1 MSGGKSTNLGVTSIR
16 MGGYDSEHYSSLL
29 TTRLT
34 SSVCTRPGL
43 VETLL
48 GKGKLGSDV
57 YSYGWLRLG
66 ALLVA
71 AHYSDK

>member
-1 MSGGKSTNLGVTSIR
+1 

-29 TTRLT
+29 TTLT

-57 YSYGWLRLG
+57 YSYGWLRL

-71 AHYSDK
+71 AHYSSDE